1 MRGKI
6 IVCFQWCLFL
16 SHSNFKMSR
25 AASILCRAC
34 GGGGSRNVRTA
45 QDPLSHYFRLL
56 ANFFLDNLRVLYFI
70 QAAPLHEQSGATFW
84 GMASILPTME
94 TPLDLGKTKVASCQ
108 GRVES
113 TGEKLP
119 RGILDTRYTCGNAV
133 AVPVM
138 SIIHVDCISHLRYWN
153 VPPPFSR

>member
-1 MRGKI
+1 
-6 IVCFQWCLFL
+6 V
-16 SHSNFKMSR
+16 
-25 AASILCRAC
+25 LCEERSLCAFSDVSFFPIPIQDVES
-34 GGGGSRNVRTA
+34 GLDPLQGLRVGGSRNVRTA

-138 SIIHVDCISHLRYWN
+138 SIIHVDCISHLRY
-153 VPPPFSR
+153 